1 MQVKSSKAYRT
12 VQALSMVKEPAGAKA
27 GALKRV
33 IGNMGMT
40 GNGLRC
46 GHGNEDLIG
55 LYSWSPL
62 THGGVIHPNFDYAR

>member
-33 IGNMGMT
+33 IGNMEKT

-46 GHGNEDLIG
+46 GHGNEI
-55 LYSWSPL
+55 
-62 THGGVIHPNFDYAR
+62 